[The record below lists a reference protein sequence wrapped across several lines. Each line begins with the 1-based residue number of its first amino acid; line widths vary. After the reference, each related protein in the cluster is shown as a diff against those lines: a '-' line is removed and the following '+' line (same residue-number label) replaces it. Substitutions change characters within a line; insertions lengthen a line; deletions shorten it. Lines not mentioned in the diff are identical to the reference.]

1 MDKWFAYQ
9 LGCRM
14 SLKSK
19 AKAARKREQL
29 KASREREIQK
39 DLERVSELKTRTAGF
54 ARTSRSEAVEAAFKQ
69 SKMPTYAKQRAVEHT
84 RSTAERFDLS
94 YGNKRPAV
102 MGEATAEMIERQ
114 AQAQEQAKLFKN
126 RVAPVGNK
134 MGPQLL
140 TDSELAAERR
150 GELRRRS

>member
-1 MDKWFAYQ
+1 
-9 LGCRM
+9 M

-19 AKAARKREQL
+19 AKASKQ
-29 KASREREIQK
+29 RERLK
-39 DLERVSELKTRTAGF
+39 LERERQVAKDKAVVVELQTRTAGF
-54 ARTSRSEAVEAAFKQ
+54 ARTVRSASVEAAFEQ
-69 SKMPTYAKQRAVEHT
+69 SKMPVYVRQAQVQHS

-94 YGNKRPAV
+94 YGNKKPAV
-102 MGEATAEMIERQ
+102 MGELTDDLKQREEA
-114 AQAQEQAKLFKN
+114 AQEKTRLLKA

-140 TDSELAAERR
+140 TESELQAERR